1 MRRCIM
7 KCMKFVP
14 GKRRS
19 HTLSTDLD
27 TSFGNVLLVLLLAF
41 SYGRLYYPARST
53 SQRCIF
59 SMASSSKVLLRR
71 AILLV
76 GNNISSAFYG
86 TTLPS
91 WRVRKLSQA
100 LACWFTTICNATIL
114 MLNYGEHIIA
124 ASIGYVSVV
133 YDLLL
138 ALFKFIL
145 YDRNN
150 RYDFTRI
157 DRWGV
162 SHNFEIGGQWSVLS
176 SGLCRNGSIRYVEL
190 LVRTLM
196 SLLYERVYGGIST
209 EMTTLSSFTK

>member
-1 MRRCIM
+1 
-7 KCMKFVP
+7 
-14 GKRRS
+14 
-19 HTLSTDLD
+19 
-27 TSFGNVLLVLLLAF
+27 
-41 SYGRLYYPARST
+41 
-53 SQRCIF
+53 
-59 SMASSSKVLLRR
+59 
-71 AILLV
+71 
-76 GNNISSAFYG
+76 
-86 TTLPS
+86 
-91 WRVRKLSQA
+91 
-100 LACWFTTICNATIL
+100 

-145 YDRNN
+145 YYRNN
-150 RYDFTRI
+150 RFDFTRI

-162 SHNFEIGGQWSVLS
+162 SHNFDFR